1 MAIQDERAVNLIST
15 QVLDVKPP
23 AWNKGVPIV
32 VNRVRPGW
40 KWPTR
45 GGALIQPGV
54 WEQGAPRE
62 SNAKLL
68 LDLRAEMPGERA
80 AEQRL
85 LTLFYAT
92 RRIVDAAGRALPQG
106 QAVDACLYSEP
117 FDRGDAIGA
126 GGPCLLE
133 ADGGLVVAKDRTP
146 WDLSTF
152 ETATDFETLEKAL
165 ASAEAVAI
173 PPDAR
178 LWAYALT
185 GATSDE
191 ENDSF

>member
-1 MAIQDERAVNLIST
+1 
-15 QVLDVKPP
+15 
-23 AWNKGVPIV
+23 
-32 VNRVRPGW
+32 
-40 KWPTR
+40 
-45 GGALIQPGV
+45 
-54 WEQGAPRE
+54 
-62 SNAKLL
+62 
-68 LDLRAEMPGERA
+68 MPGERA

-106 QAVDACLYSEP
+106 QAVDACLYAEP

-126 GGPCLLE
+126 GVPCLLE
-133 ADGGLVVAKDRTP
+133 ADGALVVAKDRTP

-152 ETATDFETLEKAL
+152 EAASDFETLEKAL

-173 PPDAR
+173 PPDAK
-178 LWAYALT
+178 LWAFALT

>member
-1 MAIQDERAVNLIST
+1 MRRVACVSNRCAI
-15 QVLDVKPP
+15 
-23 AWNKGVPIV
+23 
-32 VNRVRPGW
+32 
-40 KWPTR
+40 
-45 GGALIQPGV
+45 
-54 WEQGAPRE
+54 
-62 SNAKLL
+62 NAI
-68 LDLRAEMPGERA
+68 DA
-80 AEQRL
+80 
-85 LTLFYAT
+85 
-92 RRIVDAAGRALPQG
+92 IDAAGRALPQG
-106 QAVDACLYSEP
+106 QAVDACLYSDP

-126 GGPCLLE
+126 GVPCLLE
-133 ADGGLVVAKDRTP
+133 ADGALVVAKDRTP

>member
-1 MAIQDERAVNLIST
+1 MA
-15 QVLDVKPP
+15 
-23 AWNKGVPIV
+23 
-32 VNRVRPGW
+32 
-40 KWPTR
+40 
-45 GGALIQPGV
+45 
-54 WEQGAPRE
+54 
-62 SNAKLL
+62 
-68 LDLRAEMPGERA
+68 LRAH
-80 AEQRL
+80 RL
-85 LTLFYAT
+85 LTQAT

-106 QAVDACLYSEP
+106 QAVDACLYNEP

-126 GGPCLLE
+126 GVPCLLE
-133 ADGGLVVAKDRTP
+133 ADALV
-146 WDLSTF
+146 
-152 ETATDFETLEKAL
+152 TATDNREPWGDAFESAADIETLEKAL

>member
-1 MAIQDERAVNLIST
+1 MALMAH
-15 QVLDVKPP
+15 
-23 AWNKGVPIV
+23 
-32 VNRVRPGW
+32 
-40 KWPTR
+40 
-45 GGALIQPGV
+45 
-54 WEQGAPRE
+54 
-62 SNAKLL
+62 
-68 LDLRAEMPGERA
+68 
-80 AEQRL
+80 RL
-85 LTLFYAT
+85 LTQAR

-106 QAVDACLYSEP
+106 QADDACLYSDP
-117 FDRGDAIGA
+117 FDRGDAVGE
-126 GGPCLLE
+126 GVPCLLE
-133 ADGGLVVAKDRTP
+133 ADGALVVAKDRTP
-146 WDLSTF
+146 WALSTF

>member
-1 MAIQDERAVNLIST
+1 MASRA
-15 QVLDVKPP
+15 D
-23 AWNKGVPIV
+23 
-32 VNRVRPGW
+32 
-40 KWPTR
+40 
-45 GGALIQPGV
+45 
-54 WEQGAPRE
+54 
-62 SNAKLL
+62 
-68 LDLRAEMPGERA
+68 
-80 AEQRL
+80 RL
-85 LTLFYAT
+85 LTQAT

-106 QAVDACLYSEP
+106 QAVDACLYAEP

-126 GGPCLLE
+126 GVPCLLE
-133 ADGGLVVAKDRTP
+133 ADGTLVTATDRTP
-146 WDLSTF
+146 WELSTF
-152 ETATDFETLEKAL
+152 EAASDIETLEKAL